1 MIPAEPAPEYPLPAR
16 VVHKARAIVEDAG
29 QFWLVILIC
38 LVCPSIASIFT
49 APWYFVRLWQ
59 WHSLARNYPWLLQP
73 DAPGSLPDRFQRAK
87 WKLLAGMCVGII
99 TLGVIG
105 VLAASGILG

>member
-1 MIPAEPAPEYPLPAR
+1 MIPAEPPLELPLPPH
-16 VVHKARAIVEDAG
+16 VVAKARAIIDDAG

-59 WHSLARNYPWLLQP
+59 WSSLARNYPWLMQP
-73 DAPGSLPDRFQRAK
+73 DDRGSLPDRFQRAK
-87 WKLLAGMCVGII
+87 WKLLAGMCVGLI
-99 TLGVIG
+99 TLAVIG
-105 VLAASGILG
+105 ALAVTGILG